1 MYEIICPA
9 AVAEVVRDRGIRHQL
24 ALVNAHGQIGNVE
37 SRFRFYV
44 ECAKAMLRACGA
56 HLKFLFMAIKFINYV
71 QNNVLRGETSRLF
84 DLLGVQSAVTFY
96 PFWCRVTSV
105 APRRKL
111 GELGTGKSYRLVGY
125 SSHHKGGYQLYN
137 EDTDRVVVR
146 GDVHSLTF
154 YPEDTTSHTDAH
166 TQAQDGN
173 TSSDTTIT
181 YVEEDGIQG
190 RSRPASGPSN
200 GQSLSLSRISH
211 ADDSGS
217 HFGDFDSSFDGG
229 SGSVDDHTPPMREGD
244 TDDTMSGSGVFR

>member
-1 MYEIICPA
+1 
-9 AVAEVVRDRGIRHQL
+9 
-24 ALVNAHGQIGNVE
+24 
-37 SRFRFYV
+37 
-44 ECAKAMLRACGA
+44 
-56 HLKFLFMAIKFINYV
+56 MAIKFINYV

-105 APRRKL
+105 APRRKQ

-125 SSHHKGGYQLYN
+125 SSHHKGGYQLWN

-154 YPEDTTSHTDAH
+154 YPEDTTSHTDTH

-173 TSSDTTIT
+173 ASSDTTIT
-181 YVEEDGIQG
+181 YAEEDGIQG
-190 RSRPASGPSN
+190 RGRPASGPSN

-217 HFGDFDSSFDGG
+217 HFGVSTQVLTVAVEGWTTIPPLCGRVILTIQCQDQACFEGQLDGRVVESSG
-229 SGSVDDHTPPMREGD
+229 
-244 TDDTMSGSGVFR
+244 

>member
-1 MYEIICPA
+1 M
-9 AVAEVVRDRGIRHQL
+9 
-24 ALVNAHGQIGNVE
+24 NAHGQIGNVE

-44 ECAKAMLRACGA
+44 ENADAMLRASGA
-56 HLKFLFMAIKFINYV
+56 PIKFKFMAIKFINYV

-105 APRRKL
+105 APRRKQ
-111 GELGTGKSYRLVGY
+111 GDLGTGKSYRLVGY
-125 SSHHKGGYQLYN
+125 SSHHKGEYELWNQ
-137 EDTDRVVVR
+137 DTDRVVVR

-154 YPEDTTSHTDAH
+154 YPEDTTSHTDTR
-166 TQAQDGN
+166 TQVQDGN
-173 TSSDTTIT
+173 TSSGTTIT
-181 YVEEDGIQG
+181 YMEEDGIQG

-217 HFGDFDSSFDGG
+217 HFGSFDSSFD
-229 SGSVDDHTPPMREGD
+229 
-244 TDDTMSGSGVFR
+244 SGSGGVNGGAPVF

>member
-1 MYEIICPA
+1 MCKGLSLSTLSG
-9 AVAEVVRDRGIRHQL
+9 VVLLRWPQG
-24 ALVNAHGQIGNVE
+24 A
-37 SRFRFYV
+37 S
-44 ECAKAMLRACGA
+44 KA
-56 HLKFLFMAIKFINYV
+56 
-71 QNNVLRGETSRLF
+71 S
-84 DLLGVQSAVTFY
+84 
-96 PFWCRVTSV
+96 W
-105 APRRKL
+105 
-111 GELGTGKSYRLVGY
+111 GTGKSYRLVGY
-125 SSHHKGGYQLYN
+125 SSHHKGGYQLWN

-217 HFGDFDSSFDGG
+217 NFGDFNSSFDGG

-244 TDDTMSGSGVFR
+244 TDDTMSDQACFEGQFDRRVVESSG